1 VRNLGIEERAAH
13 AEVFPAHQP
22 GLLRLRYH
30 LADQAWRPRPAPTP
44 PIFGERAVVETEK
57 QVVTHCSGTA
67 FRSELSQIAE
77 I

>member
-1 VRNLGIEERAAH
+1 VSNLGVGERAAH
-13 AEVFPAHQP
+13 ADVFPANQP

-30 LADQAWRPRPAPTP
+30 LADQARRPRPASTP

-67 FRSELSQIAE
+67 FRSEPSQIAE